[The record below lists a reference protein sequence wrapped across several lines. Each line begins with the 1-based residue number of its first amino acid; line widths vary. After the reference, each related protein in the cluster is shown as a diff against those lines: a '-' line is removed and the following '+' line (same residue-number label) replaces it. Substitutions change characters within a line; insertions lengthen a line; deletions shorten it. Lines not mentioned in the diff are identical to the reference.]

1 MLCVNLLQ
9 AFYKGKYQN
18 MKKEQIQRIIHAF
31 YGKHYH
37 IDTQMRFR
45 FWMRMKEDKE
55 LKEEVLQEIWQQTP
69 SAITKR
75 TAFNLSRIQQHIAQ
89 EEKKPVAKHILSW
102 QKYAA
107 TITLVIISSVVTL
120 WVNSLLKPKPQMA
133 FIEHFVPYGEYEQF
147 VLPDSSTVWLNA
159 GSILIYP
166 EEFEAKDRSV
176 YLTGEGRFQV
186 AKNKEKPFI
195 VHTQQLNVEALG
207 TIFNVQAYPNKE
219 KVSATLEEGSVCIT
233 SNAGSFQK
241 HILKPNQQFS
251 YSKLSEKFVVRDVD
265 ASEASMW
272 KDGFLSFEDCKF
284 GEIMAALE
292 RKYNV
297 MIQYDQAKYKDRSF
311 HVKFTPDESLE
322 DALNIFSDLI
332 ENFHYRIEEN
342 VVFIH

>member
-1 MLCVNLLQ
+1 
-9 AFYKGKYQN
+9 

-31 YGKHYH
+31 YGKHYQM
-37 IDTQMRFR
+37 DTQMRFR
-45 FWMRMKEDKE
+45 FWMRAKEDKE
-55 LKEEVLQEIWQQTP
+55 VKEEVLQEIWQQTP
-69 SAITKR
+69 SIATER
-75 TAFNLSRIQQHIAQ
+75 TALNLSQIQQHIA
-89 EEKKPVAKHILSW
+89 EEAKRPVVKQLRSW
-102 QKYAA
+102 QRYAA
-107 TITLVIISSVVTL
+107 AIALVIVSSAVTL
-120 WVNSLLKPKPQMA
+120 WMNSVFNEKPQMA
-133 FIEHFVPYGEYEQF
+133 FIEHFVPYGEYGHF

-166 EEFEAKDRSV
+166 EKFEAKDRSV

-195 VHTQQLNVEALG
+195 VHTQQLNVKALG

-219 KVSATLEEGSVCIT
+219 KVTATLEEGSVCVS
-233 SNAGSFQK
+233 SNTGTFQE
-241 HILKPNQQFS
+241 HLLKPNEQFS
-251 YSKLSEKFVVRDVD
+251 YSKLSENFIVKKVE
-265 ASEASMW
+265 ASEASAW

-311 HVKFTPDESLE
+311 HVRFTPDESLE
-322 DALNIFSDLI
+322 DALSIFSDLI
-332 ENFHYRIEEN
+332 ENFHYRIEGN